1 MYSAQKIF
9 QHHFQC
15 KKVRIIL
22 DKIRYVC
29 MHKAECLFVCV
40 VVCYRNPNGGSD
52 GGASNEEKTSSIRF
66 PPGVVH
72 RRWAGPAAVAGLRR
86 VPGERGR
93 ARRPGANVTKLFL
106 TVIYGFPC

>member
-1 MYSAQKIF
+1 MYSAQGIF
-9 QHHFQC
+9 QHHFQF

-29 MHKAECLFVCV
+29 MHKVECLFVCV

-52 GGASNEEKTSSIRF
+52 GESVTKKTTSSIRF

-72 RRWAGPAAVAGLRR
+72 RRWACPAAVAGLRR
-86 VPGERGR
+86 IPGERGW
-93 ARRPGANVTKLFL
+93 ARRPGANVIKHFL
-106 TVIYGFPC
+106 TVI